1 MQLVFNVIYTIKY
14 CVVYIVDSL
23 YIYYVK
29 FKYSIWIFV
38 YILILRNKKQVCET
52 TGISPSEIFSSNNE
66 EVVDARYLLI
76 HLLCDKFTDKEIA
89 NMTGISKSLAN
100 KIRNTIHVKKNKYSF
115 RCKLKEIKEK
125 LGDKCPEI
133 FSNSLFLPTPM
144 FSTLATVAISHASLL
159 SVT

>member
-1 MQLVFNVIYTIKY
+1 MDFCIYSNI
-14 CVVYIVDSL
+14 
-23 YIYYVK
+23 
-29 FKYSIWIFV
+29 
-38 YILILRNKKQVCET
+38 KKQVCET

-76 HLLCDKFTDKEIA
+76 HLLCDKFTDKEIS

-100 KIRNTIHVKKNKYSF
+100 KIRNTINVKNKKYSF

-133 FSNSLFLPTPM
+133 L
-144 FSTLATVAISHASLL
+144 
-159 SVT
+159 